1 MRSFDVQSIEL
12 ACDYERAFHYISMPE
27 NLVEWT
33 AFFKSVQNGRATIRT
48 PDGELEI
55 GLEVKANQ
63 SVGNVDWFMTMPDG
77 AEGRAFSR
85 LVPNRPHSTIYTFI
99 LLAPPVPLEKL
110 EGTLQQQVGILR
122 EELAQLNRILDKLP
136 GPRTKSSNP

>member
-33 AFFKSVQNGRATIRT
+33 AFFKSVQNGRATILT

-77 AEGRAFSR
+77 NVGRAISR
-85 LVPNRPHSTIYTFI
+85 LVPNQPNTTIYTFV
-99 LLAPPVPLEKL
+99 LLAPPVPLEEV
-110 EGTLQQQVGILR
+110 EGTVEQQMGILR
-122 EELAQLNRILDKLP
+122 AELARLKEILEKA
-136 GPRTKSSNP
+136 